1 MVSNWESMF
10 ELRRFSAKTHKNP
23 VCGLALSQLSLF
35 KAFKKSNDSYLLV
48 MEDDAYPGLWQGG
61 KYAPDMSVKFIR
73 AALKS
78 ASRLEN
84 WYVLNFGPWFTRQP
98 IVLRRIGAHL
108 VQVDYCHTA
117 HFVAFPRRAI
127 RSTLRDYAKLINS
140 GNCVPFD
147 DWFGKYGNVHHKH
160 DIITTSKVMALQNKY
175 NKSDIGGGPV
185 MDSCAINAAL
195 K

>member
-1 MVSNWESMF
+1 MNIV
-10 ELRRFSAKTHKNP
+10 
-23 VCGLALSQLSLF
+23 
-35 KAFKKSNDSYLLV
+35 AFCFYNFYYLLCNFV
-48 MEDDAYPGLWQGG
+48 
-61 KYAPDMSVKFIR
+61 APDMSVKFIR

-147 DWFGKYGNVHHKH
+147 DWFGKYGNVSPHVLLNP
-160 DIITTSKVMALQNKY
+160 DNV
-175 NKSDIGGGPV
+175 
-185 MDSCAINAAL
+185 
-195 K
+195 